1 MYGVSVRTTNLNHD
15 HSLPQAK
22 RLSRSATT
30 STQPAPGYADAEAE
44 LLVRHREG
52 DPAAFPLLVERY
64 RRPVWSYLSRSGV
77 EADSREDLFQD
88 VFIKVHGAVGR
99 FDAARRGHPWIFT
112 IVANTVRNHHRKARV
127 RSILRV
133 VRPASDPP
141 AESGPE
147 PEAVDEA
154 PDAERRTAAREAVAL
169 VTETMQS
176 LRPVERQVVLL
187 ACVEKLA
194 QSDVAAALDLPVN
207 TVKTHLRR
215 ARLALGRALVEHGI
229 GGMS

>member
-1 MYGVSVRTTNLNHD
+1 MYGVSVSATKLNHD
-15 HSLPQAK
+15 HLAPQAT
-22 RLSRSATT
+22 L
-30 STQPAPGYADAEAE
+30 APSYADAEAA

-52 DPAAFPLLVERY
+52 DTAAFPLLVDRY

-77 EADSREDLFQD
+77 DADSREDLFQD
-88 VFIKVHGAVGR
+88 IFIKVHGAVGR

-112 IVANTVRNHHRKARV
+112 IVANTVRNHHRRARV
-127 RSILRV
+127 RSLLRV
-133 VRPASDPP
+133 VRPASEPP
-141 AESGPE
+141 DSAPE

-187 ACVEKLA
+187 ACVEKLPQA
-194 QSDVAAALDLPVN
+194 DVAAALDLPVN

-215 ARLALGRALVEHGI
+215 ARLTLGRALVEHGLS
-229 GGMS
+229 GERGLS